1 MEVVLFTNASNTTYT
16 IKVYLDGDEIY
27 SCILKVQYNFSL
39 VANESILNIGEN
51 GLIVTSK
58 NSITSDVSDTTYF
71 DEQVVTLFINVK
83 KLYIWIFF
91 YNYI

>member
-27 SCILKVQYNFSL
+27 SCILKIQYNFNL

-51 GLIVTSK
+51 GLIVTSN

-83 KLYIWIFF
+83 NSYI
-91 YNYI
+91 